1 MKIQTITINNF
12 RSIKSET
19 IQFDNNCLILLG
31 KNEAGKSNVLKAIAA
46 LFGQYNV
53 TNKDKRK
60 RIENEKITDYFVRA
74 KFEYNETD
82 IKNLYDNIL
91 KKYPTIKNL
100 TFQND
105 KGLFDYIKE
114 ELPLIYYQID
124 IKDNSQANFI
134 HDKGKNFNVIPSKDI
149 YITGNVISTQSEGSK
164 IELFSLLIDEIK
176 VEYDKDPY
184 KCILW
189 HYNNNLLLPKSV
201 NREQFIA
208 SPSNYR
214 ALENIFIL
222 CNRSNIA
229 QEFKDAKEQDGD
241 YENLLD
247 QVSTAVTKTFREIW
261 RDLRDTSIKLSSDGA
276 EIRIKVVNKAKY
288 AFEDRSDGFKKF
300 ISILLMLSTRA
311 RANKIGERNVILI
324 DEPDQSL
331 YPTSATHLRDEL
343 LKISK
348 NCYVIYST
356 HCQYMIDSNCLE
368 RHLIVEKKMILQQY
382 EKKKEMLNSVMMNY

>member
-1 MKIQTITINNF
+1 MKIQSITINNF

-19 IQFDNNCLILLG
+19 IQFDTNCLILLG
-31 KNEAGKSNVLKAIAA
+31 KNESGKSNVLKAIAA
-46 LFGQYNV
+46 LFGLYTV

-60 RIENEKITDYFVRA
+60 KIENEKITDYFIRA
-74 KFEYNETD
+74 KFEYDETD

-91 KKYPTIKNL
+91 KKYPAIKNV

-114 ELPLIYYQID
+114 ELSLIYYQID
-124 IKDNSQANFI
+124 IKDNSKAKFI
-134 HDKGKNFNVIPSKDI
+134 HDTEKYSDVIPETDI
-149 YITGNVISTQSEGSK
+149 YQTENTITTSDLSVEPRGVK
-164 IELFSLLIDEIK
+164 INLFSLVVKEFE
-176 VEYDKDPY
+176 VEYGKDPY

-189 HYNNNLLLPKSV
+189 HYDNDLLLPASV

-214 ALENIFIL
+214 ALENIFIM

-229 QEFKDAKEQDGD
+229 QEFKEAKEQDGD

-276 EIRIKVVNKAKY
+276 EIRIKVVNKAQY
-288 AFEDRSDGFKKF
+288 AFEDRSDG
-300 ISILLMLSTRA
+300 
-311 RANKIGERNVILI
+311 GG
-324 DEPDQSL
+324 D
-331 YPTSATHLRDEL
+331 
-343 LKISK
+343 
-348 NCYVIYST
+348 
-356 HCQYMIDSNCLE
+356 
-368 RHLIVEKKMILQQY
+368 
-382 EKKKEMLNSVMMNY
+382 